1 MNDLNDLYYFVLV
14 VRHGGFSPAA
24 RASGIEKTLLS
35 RHIALLEKHLGAR
48 LLHRT
53 TRQVSLTEAGQHFYN
68 LSQAV
73 VDGAQ
78 TAFESIEHLRREPVG
93 LVRLSCPQLMA
104 RAYLSP
110 LLPSYMLAFPKV
122 RLEVTA
128 VDREVDL
135 YEERIDI
142 ALRAL
147 THIEDTGGLV
157 ARTLG
162 KARRIL
168 VASPALLQSL
178 GRPTSIKAL
187 SGLPTLC
194 LPADMHDG
202 AGRWL
207 LHDPQQHEIL
217 LAHTP
222 CLISDDLSMQLDAA
236 LNGLGIAM
244 LPEPIVVDA
253 IRAGTLE
260 TVMPSW
266 AGPSH
271 LIHLVYP
278 KPKGMLP
285 SVRSVIDYLGLHLP
299 ELIRAGTL
307 SKEAAQ

>member
-14 VRHGGFSPAA
+14 VKHGGFSPAA

-35 RHIALLEKHLGAR
+35 RHIALLEKHIGAR

-78 TAFESIEHLRREPVG
+78 TAFESVEHLRREPVG

-110 LLPSYMLAFPKV
+110 LLPQYMSTFPKV

-128 VDREVDL
+128 VDRDVDL

-157 ARTLG
+157 AKTMG
-162 KARRIL
+162 TARRIL
-168 VASPALLQSL
+168 VASPHLLARV
-178 GRPTSIKAL
+178 GRPSSVKAL
-187 SGLPTLC
+187 SSLPTVC
-194 LPADMHDG
+194 LPADIHDG
-202 AGRWL
+202 SGRWL
-207 LHDPQQHEIL
+207 LHDAEHHEIL

-222 CLISDDLSMQLDAA
+222 CLISDDLSMQLDSAV
-236 LNGLGIAM
+236 NGLGIAM
-244 LPEPIVVDA
+244 LPEPIVIESVRTGA
-253 IRAGTLE
+253 LE
-260 TVMPSW
+260 TILPSW

-285 SVRSVIDYLGLHLP
+285 SVRSVIDYLSLHLP
-299 ELIRAGTL
+299 ELIKAGTL
-307 SKEAAQ
+307 IKETP